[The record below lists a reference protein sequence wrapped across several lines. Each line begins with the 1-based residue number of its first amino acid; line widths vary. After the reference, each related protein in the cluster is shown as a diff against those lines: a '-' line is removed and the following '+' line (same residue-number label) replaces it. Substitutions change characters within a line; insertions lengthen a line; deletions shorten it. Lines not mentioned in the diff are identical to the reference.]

1 MSPVPVRPGPR
12 RPAGCGAGAGVSNAS
27 SSANTRSGPGYR
39 GGRGPRSLPPVTTL
53 DELGRSRYVSLTTY
67 RKDGTG
73 VATPVWHAVEDGE
86 LFIWTRSDAWKVKR
100 IRNNSRVVVTAC
112 DVRGRIAEGA
122 PSAEG
127 TARLLEQSALELVR
141 KLLVSKYTW
150 QFWLIDWP
158 ARAVRR
164 GKRPH
169 TGIAVT
175 F

>member
-1 MSPVPVRPGPR
+1 M
-12 RPAGCGAGAGVSNAS
+12 
-27 SSANTRSGPGYR
+27 
-39 GGRGPRSLPPVTTL
+39 TTL

-73 VATPVWHAVEDGE
+73 VATPVWHAVDGGE
-86 LFIWTRSDAWKVKR
+86 LFIWTRSDSWKVKR
-100 IRNNSRVVVTAC
+100 IRANPRAVVTAC
-112 DVRGRIAEGA
+112 TVRGRIAPGA

-127 TARLLEQSALELVR
+127 TARLLDGAELERVR
-141 KLLVSKYTW
+141 RLLARKYTW
-150 QFWLIDWP
+150 QFWLTDWP
-158 ARAVRR
+158 AMVVRR